1 MTDPLSSGP
10 AGTALLSA
18 VASQLQ
24 EAVFAVSRRDD
35 VLMVNEAATRLLRLP
50 LEKSCRVLTDLFPT
64 GTAERV
70 LASINRARETGAVLT
85 TMETIRDGGGVDRVV
100 EARLVP
106 VRDGGGPVDTVA
118 VMMRE
123 EGRRVVPRGDA
134 NGGNLI
140 YRRVIES
147 LPDCLNV
154 KDRDGR
160 FLIANDATA
169 ALMQAN
175 AAPDL
180 IGKTDFDFYPADVA
194 QTFMRDERKI
204 LDDGVPQVIAQEAVL
219 KDGRRVQLSTLKVPF
234 RDDAGRIIG
243 LITHNRDV
251 TEEKRLA
258 RELAVSQRQLADALA
273 STPNGLVVFDASGRL
288 IYSNERYRNMLPAV
302 ADLCVAGTTA
312 RDFMT
317 AAFERGA
324 FRFAPQRLSAALALP
339 DGDLLRSLEGEEI
352 QLADGRWIE
361 ARANF
366 TATGDCL
373 VVNIDVTRRKQAL
386 EALEESEE
394 RYRQVAEIMREAW
407 WEESLP
413 PGRVKNSRR
422 LCEML
427 GLGEELLDCPL
438 EDFLGRIHP
447 EDVTR
452 VQTAF
457 YRAVHEGG
465 DYKEIYRLRHADGHY
480 LWMEDRGRI
489 LIRDRDG
496 NPERFL
502 GSLTDITQRR
512 EIELA
517 LEGSEDNF
525 RHLFDDAPDAYV
537 TLDAQDGRAIA
548 CNHAAARMLL
558 GSREQ
563 LIGLRLDQVS
573 PPLQP
578 DGSSSHAAAEQR
590 IRQILEKG
598 YLRFEWMQ
606 RRFDGTDF
614 WAEVTATAGAIRQRQ
629 VLHIAWREIGEII
642 AAKQA
647 AEAASIAK
655 SQFLSVMSHEL
666 RTPLNAIMGMFQLIG
681 ISAESDN
688 TRQLA
693 SRGLGSSE
701 HLLKLVED
709 ILDFSSIEAGSV
721 SPVQLP
727 FRIES
732 LVDEARRASA
742 SKRKDSVELSVRV
755 DDSLAG
761 HDLLGDPPRL
771 KQVLDNLLGNALK
784 FTEQGSVVLSVSR
797 VGGTLEVPQ
806 VEFAVTDTGIGLT
819 MDQQNRVFQPFTQVD
834 MSNVRRFGGTGLGLA
849 ISQRLVALMGGA
861 SISVESRPG
870 RGSRFAF
877 TLPLA
882 LAKPPAPV
890 ALKPLPGGQRL
901 SGVRILLVEDGETV
915 RYATRVLLEAEGAH
929 VEEAQDGGRGVNMV
943 LAAAPPYDVVL
954 MDMEMP
960 VMDGINATRELRG
973 RGYVRP
979 IVALTASAF
988 GHGREACLTAGMNDH
1003 VMKIAKIDE
1012 LVAVLKRNLPR

>member
-1 MTDPLSSGP
+1 MI
-10 AGTALLSA
+10 
-18 VASQLQ
+18 VI
-24 EAVFAVSRRDD
+24 SRRGD

-50 LEKSCRVLTDLFPT
+50 PEKPCRVLTDLFPA
-64 GTAERV
+64 GTSERV
-70 LASINRARETGAVLT
+70 QASINRARENGAVVA
-85 TMETIRDGGGVDRVV
+85 TMATIRDAGGVDRVV
-100 EARLVP
+100 EARFLP
-106 VRDGGGPVDTVA
+106 VREGGGPVDTVA
-118 VMMRE
+118 VMLRE
-123 EGRRVVPRGDA
+123 EVRRVEPPGEA
-134 NGGNLI
+134 NSGNLL

-169 ALMQAN
+169 VLMQAN
-175 AAPDL
+175 SAAEL
-180 IGKTDFDFYPADVA
+180 IGRTDFDFYPAAVA
-194 QTFMRDERKI
+194 ETFLRDEQKI
-204 LDDGVPQVIAQEAVL
+204 IEEGMPRVIEQEAVH
-219 KDGRRVQLSTLKVPF
+219 KDGRRIHLSTLKVPF
-234 RDDAGRIIG
+234 RDEAGRVIG

-258 RELAVSQRQLADALA
+258 SELAVSQRQLADALA
-273 STPNGLVVFDASGRL
+273 STPNGLVVFDASGAM
-288 IYSNERYRNMLPAV
+288 IYCNGRYREMLPVV
-302 ADLCVAGTTA
+302 ADLLTAGTPA
-312 RDFMT
+312 RDLLQ
-317 AAFERGA
+317 AALDRGA
-324 FRFAPQRLSAALALP
+324 FRVAPQRISSALDKPA
-339 DGDLLRSLEGEEI
+339 GDLLRSLEGEEI

-361 ARANF
+361 TRANF
-366 TATGDCL
+366 TAAGDCL

-394 RYRQVAEIMREAW
+394 RYRHVAEITREAW

-438 EDFLGRIHP
+438 EDFIGRIHP
-447 EDVTR
+447 EDVAR
-452 VQTAF
+452 VQAAF

-496 NPERFL
+496 NPERIL

-517 LEGSEDNF
+517 LEESEENF

-537 TLDAQDGRAIA
+537 TMDAQDGRAIA

-563 LIGLRLDQVS
+563 VIGLRPDQVS
-573 PPLQP
+573 PTFQP
-578 DGSSSHAAAEQR
+578 DGRPSHDAAKER
-590 IRQILEKG
+590 IKQILEKG
-598 YLRFEWMQ
+598 YLRFEWMH
-606 RRFDGTDF
+606 RRFDGSDF
-614 WAEVTATAGAIRQRQ
+614 WAEVTATAGTIRQRQ
-629 VLHIAWREIGEII
+629 VLHVAWREIGEII

-681 ISAESDN
+681 ISAETDN
-688 TRQLA
+688 TRQFA
-693 SRGLGSSE
+693 ARGLGSSE

-709 ILDFSSIEAGSV
+709 ILDFSSIEAGNV
-721 SPVQLP
+721 SPVRVP
-727 FRIES
+727 FRVGL
-732 LVDEARRASA
+732 LVEEVCRASA

-755 DDSLAG
+755 DESLAG
-761 HDLLGDPPRL
+761 RDLLGDPARL

-797 VGGTLEVPQ
+797 VGGTPEVPQ
-806 VEFAVTDTGIGLT
+806 LEFAVADTGIGLT
-819 MDQQNRVFQPFTQVD
+819 QDQQNRVFQPFTQVD

-861 SISVESRPG
+861 AISVESRPG
-870 RGSRFAF
+870 KGSRFAF
-877 TLPLA
+877 ILPLPLA
-882 LAKPPAPV
+882 NPPAPA
-890 ALKPLPGGQRL
+890 ALKPAPGAQRL
-901 SGVRILLVEDGETV
+901 AGVRVLLVEDGETV
-915 RYATRVLLEAEGAH
+915 RYATRVLLEAEGAY
-929 VEEAQDGGRGVNMV
+929 VEEAQDGESGVNMV
-943 LAAAPPYDVVL
+943 LDATPPYDIVL

-960 VMDGINATRELRG
+960 VMDGIKATRELRG

-988 GHGREACLTAGMNDH
+988 GRDREACLAAGMNDH
-1003 VMKIAKIDE
+1003 VVKIAKIDE
-1012 LVAVLKRNLPR
+1012 LVAVLKRSLPR